1 MIDFHLNQAEM
12 NLKLLD
18 EQVGSPAVAHMP
30 QTTNQAIVVI
40 FRDLAQALRFLQT
53 EMEELREG
61 RT

>member
-18 EQVGSPAVAHMP
+18 EQVGKPAVSHMP
-30 QTTNQAIVVI
+30 QTTNQAIIVI
-40 FRDLAQALRFLQT
+40 FRDLAQALRFLQV
-53 EMEELREG
+53 EVEGLREG